1 MGAVKKVLK
10 GATKAVG
17 YLTGTT
23 QAAESAKKQVKAME
37 EANRIAQDQA
47 KKAEMQ
53 INEAN
58 ARTPDIDAIAAGNAG
73 GIGTT
78 MLTGAG
84 GMEVDETN
92 KKKRTLLGA

>member
-1 MGAVKKVLK
+1 MGVVKKAVKGLVK
-10 GATKAVG
+10 GVG

-23 QAAESAKKQVKAME
+23 QAAESAKRQEKAMR
-37 EANRIAQDQA
+37 EANRIAEEQA
-47 KKAEMQ
+47 KKAEQ
-53 INEAN
+53 QLNEAN
-58 ARTPDIDAIAAGNAG
+58 AKAPDIDAIRAGNAG

-84 GMEVDETN
+84 GAEVDETN